1 MVLFFIIHYRRFINF
16 LEVEKKIAPFAL
28 CSKCFSGKYLEEWI
42 LWLKNKRNNSPETCN
57 NRLASMRAFLKY
69 LGDRDISFLYLSQEA
84 SQLPRQKVPKGKIHG
99 MSKQAVQ
106 VLMSVPDTS
115 TETGR
120 RYLVLLIL
128 MYNTAARIDEMLSMK
143 IKHLYLETDKPN
155 VTVIGKGNKIRTLYL
170 LPKAVAHLK
179 RFLKS
184 SILSIQTPNPIFFT
198 HEIQALPVK

>member
-1 MVLFFIIHYRRFINF
+1 
-16 LEVEKKIAPFAL
+16 
-28 CSKCFSGKYLEEWI
+28 
-42 LWLKNKRNNSPETCN
+42 
-57 NRLASMRAFLKY
+57 MRAFLKY

-84 SQLPRQKVPKGKIHG
+84 SQLPRQKVPKRKIHG
-99 MSKQAVQ
+99 MSKKAVQ
-106 VLMSVPDTS
+106 ILMSVPDTS

-128 MYNTAARIDEMLSMK
+128 MYSTAARIDEILSMK

-179 RFLKS
+179 
-184 SILSIQTPNPIFFT
+184 
-198 HEIQALPVK
+198 